1 MAASLTPLLVRARDV
16 GLNLR
21 AENGYVVVR
30 PKQLLTSELRVE
42 LRQHRPELL
51 ALLAWGEERAFAL
64 VQEALRYIA
73 ERHRSTGAPDF
84 ALDVLDGPEE
94 MINEA
99 YARKDMFTLRIVVRE
114 WVEAALGALE
124 ATNRDGSLV

>member
-1 MAASLTPLLVRARDV
+1 MVASLTPLLVRARDV

-30 PKQLLTSELRVE
+30 PKELLTSELRVE

-51 ALLAWGEERAFAL
+51 ELLAWDEERAFAL
-64 VQEALRYIA
+64 LQEALRYIA
-73 ERHRSTGAPDF
+73 ERHWSVGAPDL

-94 MINEA
+94 KINEA
-99 YARKDMFTLRIVVRE
+99 YAREDMFALRIAVRE
-114 WVEAALGALE
+114 WVEAALGAFE
-124 ATNRDGSLV
+124 ATNKDGSVV